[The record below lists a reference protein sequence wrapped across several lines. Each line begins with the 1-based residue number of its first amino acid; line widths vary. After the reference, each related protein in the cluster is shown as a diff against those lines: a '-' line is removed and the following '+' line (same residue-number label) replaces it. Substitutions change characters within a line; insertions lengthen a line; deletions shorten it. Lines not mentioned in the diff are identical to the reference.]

1 MANTDPLLSIVVV
14 FFNMR
19 REAARTL
26 HALSRKY
33 QRNVEQLAYEVIC
46 VDNGSTQPLSAEL
59 VESFG
64 PEFRYHFF
72 ETASKSP
79 AAALNFGVAQARG
92 RFVTVMLDGAHI
104 VTPRVLAYLALA
116 IREFTNPIVAVQSLA
131 LAPATQEELAMWDQ
145 SAEDARLASVDWQ
158 RDGYELF
165 RLTRCYGDDAMGWF
179 GALFESSCL
188 TLPKATFD
196 QLGGYDER
204 FQSPG
209 GGLAALDF
217 FARALVRPELTY
229 VVLLGE
235 STFHQYHGG
244 AATGTKTPAEHP
256 WQKFH
261 DEYKQIRGQDYQRV
275 ARLPIYLGQFPPQAL
290 HIAEVSARHG
300 FAFWRDTF
308 K

>member
-1 MANTDPLLSIVVV
+1 MGTPLLSIVVV

-26 HALSRKY
+26 YALSRKY
-33 QRNVEQLAYEVIC
+33 QRNVEQLPYEVIC
-46 VDNGSTQPLSAEL
+46 VDNGSPRPLSREF

-72 ETASKSP
+72 ETTSKSP
-79 AAALNFGVAQARG
+79 AAALNFGVSQARG

-104 VTPRVLAYLALA
+104 VTPRVLAYVA
-116 IREFTNPIVAVQSLA
+116 IAVREFPNAFVAVQSLA
-131 LAPATQEELAMWDQ
+131 LAPATEEELATWDQ
-145 SAEDARLASVDWQ
+145 SAEDARLASVDWP

-165 RLTRCYGDDAMGWF
+165 RLTRRYGDDAMGWF

-188 TLPKATFD
+188 TLPKQAFE
-196 QLGGYDER
+196 QLGRYDER
-204 FQSPG
+204 FQAPG
-209 GGLAALDF
+209 GGIVALDF

-235 STFHQYHGG
+235 STFHQFHGG
-244 AATGTKTPAEHP
+244 AATGAKAPAEHP

-275 ARLPIYLGQFPPQAL
+275 VRLPIYLGQFPPQAL
-290 HIAEVSARHG
+290 HIAEISARHG
-300 FAFWRDTF
+300 FAFWRDAF